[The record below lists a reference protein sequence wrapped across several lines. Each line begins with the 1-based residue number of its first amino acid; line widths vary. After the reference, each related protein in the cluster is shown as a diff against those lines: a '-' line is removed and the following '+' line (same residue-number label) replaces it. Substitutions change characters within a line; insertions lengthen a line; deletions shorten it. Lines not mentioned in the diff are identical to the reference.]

1 MPKAKP
7 PSPATSAAANVPPR
21 NRRVKMLK
29 PRFASPRFAPMTLAP
44 KVERA
49 ALAWREP
56 HLTGRLRH
64 PRIGESSLILTMHSS
79 AWRPCFLGRGAI
91 LHHSNDVRFSNRP
104 VEVKRFQAIHDCGV
118 GITRGLVLLFGL
130 GARPFQHGIR
140 GQGGTIFG
148 ATLPDDRSK
157 RTCELTSSIVPRG
170 TSFHRVVELEVSS
183 YRI

>member
-1 MPKAKP
+1 MMSALPPKED
-7 PSPATSAAANVPPR
+7 
-21 NRRVKMLK
+21 M
-29 PRFASPRFAPMTLAP
+29 
-44 KVERA
+44 VE
-49 ALAWREP
+49 
-56 HLTGRLRH
+56 H
-64 PRIGESSLILTMHSS
+64 
-79 AWRPCFLGRGAI
+79 C
-91 LHHSNDVRFSNRP
+91 DVRFSNRP

-118 GITRGLVLLFGL
+118 GITRGLVLLFGI

-157 RTCELTSSIVPRG
+157 RTCELTSSVVPRG